1 MQSPCT
7 HRETDLEIER
17 SRHYKGTAKIDLEEI
32 GFHPESSQS
41 VEQHVIDRLC
51 AKFHKEGCRRLDVQ
65 NHVTA
70 IISLQDLRAALQTAG
85 KSFKDLSHSDPNH
98 LPHLRFSAGQVLCLH
113 GRHRIQAGAKALTAG
128 ERWWAVDIYLES
140 TSTPKRHTLT
150 NPIDVKLQI

>member
-17 SRHYKGTAKIDLEEI
+17 SLHYKGTARINLEEI
-32 GFHPESSQS
+32 GFHPKSAHS

-51 AKFHKEGCRRLDVQ
+51 AKFQKEGCRRLDTQ

-85 KSFKDLSHSDPNH
+85 KSLEDLSNADPNH

-113 GRHRIQAGAKALTAG
+113 GRHRIQAGAKILTAD
-128 ERWWAVDIYLES
+128 E
-140 TSTPKRHTLT
+140 
-150 NPIDVKLQI
+150 